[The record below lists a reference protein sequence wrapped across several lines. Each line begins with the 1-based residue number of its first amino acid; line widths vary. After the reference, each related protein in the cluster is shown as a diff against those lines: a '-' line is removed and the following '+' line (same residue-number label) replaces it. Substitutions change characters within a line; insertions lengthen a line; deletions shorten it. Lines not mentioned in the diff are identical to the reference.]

1 MKNVTP
7 YSLDDEAVRSDA
19 AVSVISSIGLTAVI
33 VWADLLGHGFGF
45 APSSSI
51 IQQLGNAR
59 LFFLVGFTLC
69 AIGSVLLARAPQRKT
84 QVLTKAAPTAAFL
97 GTGLYGFAYLQTA
110 LPSEIIA
117 LLGLVC
123 CGAGY
128 YATTLLIYCELAK
141 TKRLVMAIGA
151 LSASLILKT
160 IVGSELSTALTSSAQ
175 VVFAS
180 ILPWVSFAC
189 LEALKRFGTSRYL
202 EAYRS
207 RPLLTKKG
215 MYDLVFLLVAVSLIL
230 AALRGTSHLGL
241 WGSNHLGSPVS
252 TPAGYLTVALALTA
266 CAYLTL
272 LRNSNNQMLVRY
284 QPAFLVLAGGFLIYV
299 LQNEYVFA
307 RIADPVFDWLYLT
320 VELFGHLLSGT
331 MIITAIRSASAPAWL
346 FQGISDS
353 AFGLVAVPW
362 LLLVQEAHV
371 DIRILMAVAIFL
383 VMVAAIRPMSTRPM
397 EIERSLSLSSCEGA
411 AELQGDRSTSASEPT
426 ERNEPSIEQ
435 RVSETLTKYH
445 LEIAKRHN
453 LSLPRKRGI
462 PPFGSRQ
469 KPSLYLRGILLVRWH
484 RQNAYHAYLPQ
495 IRCPQSTSFHRP
507 SSERDRGARHAQ
519 WTPKRIAPK
528 LKRAAGTDAKRCPR
542 IGSHDKISFGE
553 LALGSSR
560 PGLMSCIRPGIQSN
574 PSKIASKIATAC
586 HLGTANEDVLRRNYA
601 AALARVDI
609 LAPIA

>member
-1 MKNVTP
+1 
-7 YSLDDEAVRSDA
+7 
-19 AVSVISSIGLTAVI
+19 
-33 VWADLLGHGFGF
+33 
-45 APSSSI
+45 
-51 IQQLGNAR
+51 
-59 LFFLVGFTLC
+59 
-69 AIGSVLLARAPQRKT
+69 
-84 QVLTKAAPTAAFL
+84 
-97 GTGLYGFAYLQTA
+97 
-110 LPSEIIA
+110 
-117 LLGLVC
+117 
-123 CGAGY
+123 
-128 YATTLLIYCELAK
+128 
-141 TKRLVMAIGA
+141 
-151 LSASLILKT
+151 
-160 IVGSELSTALTSSAQ
+160 
-175 VVFAS
+175 
-180 ILPWVSFAC
+180 
-189 LEALKRFGTSRYL
+189 
-202 EAYRS
+202 
-207 RPLLTKKG
+207 
-215 MYDLVFLLVAVSLIL
+215 
-230 AALRGTSHLGL
+230 
-241 WGSNHLGSPVS
+241 
-252 TPAGYLTVALALTA
+252 
-266 CAYLTL
+266 
-272 LRNSNNQMLVRY
+272 
-284 QPAFLVLAGGFLIYV
+284 
-299 LQNEYVFA
+299 
-307 RIADPVFDWLYLT
+307 
-320 VELFGHLLSGT
+320 
-331 MIITAIRSASAPAWL
+331 
-346 FQGISDS
+346 
-353 AFGLVAVPW
+353 
-362 LLLVQEAHV
+362 
-371 DIRILMAVAIFL
+371 
-383 VMVAAIRPMSTRPM
+383 M

-453 LSLPRKRGI
+453 LSSAKARYSSFWLK
-462 PPFGSRQ
+462 Q